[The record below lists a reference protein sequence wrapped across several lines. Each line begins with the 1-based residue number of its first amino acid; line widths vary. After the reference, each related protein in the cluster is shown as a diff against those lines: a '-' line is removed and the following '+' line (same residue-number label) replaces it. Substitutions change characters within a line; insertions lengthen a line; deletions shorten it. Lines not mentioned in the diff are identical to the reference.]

1 MIIKNSRRR
10 YFTRAD
16 GTEEFVGRMV
26 RYSDNGEDK
35 EVLIKAKDLAEDI
48 THTELEEYL
57 EGLEVE

>member
-16 GTEEFVGRMV
+16 GTEEFVGRIV
-26 RYSDNGEDK
+26 RYTNNNEEK
-35 EVLIKAKDLAEDI
+35 EILIKAKDLAENI

>member
-16 GTEEFVGRMV
+16 GTEEFVGRTV
-26 RYSDNGEDK
+26 RYTNNNEEK
-35 EVLIKAKDLAEDI
+35 EILIKAKDLAEDI

>member
-16 GTEEFVGRMV
+16 GTEEFVGRIV
-26 RYSDNGEDK
+26 RYTNNNEEK
-35 EVLIKAKDLAEDI
+35 EILIKAKDLAEDI